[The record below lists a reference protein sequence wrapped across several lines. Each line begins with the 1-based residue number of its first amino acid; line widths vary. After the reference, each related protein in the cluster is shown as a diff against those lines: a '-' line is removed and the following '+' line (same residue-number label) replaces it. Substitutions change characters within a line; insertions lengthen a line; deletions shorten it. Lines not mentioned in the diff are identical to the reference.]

1 MEAYSEVIFIPCD
14 CITCCKL
21 VGYIEYAYNEV
32 KLPSLA
38 HLSYCTCKNKN

>member
-1 MEAYSEVIFIPCD
+1 MEAYSEVIFIPGD

-38 HLSYCTCKNKN
+38 LHYEHLLLYM